1 MSSASLKPDPSMIG
15 GIAKVPLARLP
26 DPHAIFS
33 TRADRFDFLAGHNAN
48 LAPYLRFLAGI
59 SRAQAELAG
68 ELPAPSPVPV
78 ERIELA
84 RANRMPPLDRNDMRA
99 GLAVAMT
106 ALLDRLAGLDMPEP
120 ARLALA
126 TLHEATPEDR
136 DWVLT
141 NVLTDTIPPDSVAP
155 HLFAAAALQVHAAM
169 AAASLPVDRLV
180 PIRTGTCPACGGRA
194 VSSMVTENIGAEG
207 ARYCS
212 CATCQTLWN
221 EVRVKCTCCG
231 STKGITYRSVETGE
245 ATVKAE
251 CCRECGKWVKI
262 LYQNKNPTLE
272 PVADDVASLGLDLMM
287 QGTEWVR
294 GGYDPFLMG
303 Y

>member
-1 MSSASLKPDPSMIG
+1 MTTSLKPDPSMIG
-15 GIAKVPLARLP
+15 GVAKVPLARLP
-26 DPHAIFS
+26 NPEAVFN
-33 TRADRFDFLAGHNAN
+33 TRAERFAFLAGYNPN
-48 LAPYLRFLAGI
+48 LAPYLQFLAAI
-59 SRAQAELAG
+59 SRVQAQLVRD
-68 ELPAPSPVPV
+68 LPAPAPLPA

-84 RANRMPPLDRNDMRA
+84 GSNRMPPLDRNDMRA
-99 GLAVAMT
+99 GLDTALD
-106 ALLDRLAGLDMPEP
+106 ALLDRLADLDMPEP
-120 ARLALA
+120 ARLALVA
-126 TLHEATPEDR
+126 LREAAPEDR

-141 NVLTDTIPPDSVAP
+141 NVLTDTIPEDSVAP

-169 AAASLPVDRLV
+169 AAATLPVDRLV
-180 PIRTGTCPACGGRA
+180 PIRTGICPACGGRPA
-194 VSSMVTENIGAEG
+194 SSLVTATMGAEG

-231 STKGITYRSVETGE
+231 STKGITFRSVETDE
-245 ATVKAE
+245 ATIKAE

-262 LYQNKNPTLE
+262 MYQNKNPTLE

-287 QGTEWVR
+287 RDTEWTR
-294 GGYDPFLMG
+294 GGYDPFLAG

>member
-1 MSSASLKPDPSMIG
+1 MSASLKPDPSMIG
-15 GIAKVPLARLP
+15 GVAKVPLARLP
-26 DPHAIFS
+26 DPQAVFA
-33 TRADRFDFLAGHNAN
+33 TRARRFDFLAEYNAN
-48 LAPYLRFLAGI
+48 LAPYLRFLAAL
-59 SRAQAELAG
+59 SRAQAELVRD
-68 ELPAPSPVPV
+68 LPAPAPVPP

-84 RANRMPPLDRNDMRA
+84 RANRMPPLDRDAMRG
-99 GLAVAMT
+99 GLAAALD
-106 ALLDRLAGLDMPEP
+106 ALLDKLAGLDMPDP
-120 ARLALA
+120 ARLALEA
-126 TLHEATPEDR
+126 LRQATPQDR
-136 DWVLT
+136 DWVMT
-141 NVLTDTIPPDSVAP
+141 NVLTDTIPADSVAP

-169 AAASLPVDRLV
+169 AAAALPVERLV
-180 PIRTGTCPACGGRA
+180 PIRTGTCPACGGRPA
-194 VSSMVTENIGAEG
+194 TSLVTENIGAEG

-231 STKGITYRSVETGE
+231 STKGITYRSVETAE

-272 PVADDVASLGLDLMM
+272 PVADDVASLGLDMM
-287 QGTEWVR
+287 MRDSDWQR
-294 GGYDPFLMG
+294 GGYNPFLMG